1 MPELE
6 LVEER
11 LISGKGVLRVPSAA
25 RKARY
30 WIMYADVIRLPTNEY
45 RELNWNPYQ
54 SLYAR
59 MVYRRDGYVQIYD
72 HIRFTREQRT
82 YINDIT
88 GQNLRAIKCAYEGTL
103 ISFNRL
109 AAALGTVV
117 LPYTN
122 LIEDYES
129 IALSWDEIL
138 FSCYSDTA
146 LQIRFFKKDYDVCN
160 PENDDSDYPLPPPPP
175 LPRVPPGTPIGS
187 ISPPYD
193 EGSNDDGNTDP
204 FEGDE
209 SEPPPPPEPEPC
221 DKCLVTLL
229 VSFQNGASVTVVG
242 VGGTGGLQYAPI
254 VQAFVIVSGSTT
266 QALVQGGALVGSVS
280 CNGATDFNL
289 LYSQT
294 FNPGNPIISAEITN
308 IEVVP

>member
-59 MVYRRDGYVQIYD
+59 MAYRRDGYVQTYD
-72 HIRFTREQRT
+72 YLRYTREQRT

-88 GQNLRAIKCAYEGTL
+88 GQNLRAIKCAYEGIL
-103 ISFNRL
+103 QSFFNLGNALALPSISI
-109 AAALGTVV
+109 
-117 LPYTN
+117 TN
-122 LIEDYES
+122 LIKDYKS
-129 IALSWDEIL
+129 LALSWDEIL
-138 FSCYSDTA
+138 FNCYSNTA
-146 LQIRFFKKDYDVCN
+146 LQIRFFKLDYDVCN
-160 PENDDSDYPLPPPPP
+160 EENDDSDDPPPPPPP
-175 LPRVPPGTPIGS
+175 LPQVPPGTPIGS

-193 EGSNDDGNTDP
+193 EGDNDNGNTEP

-209 SEPPPPPEPEPC
+209 SEPPPPPPPEPC
-221 DKCLVTLL
+221 DKCLVT
-229 VSFQNGASVTVVG
+229 VRVTFQNGTTINVNGA
-242 VGGTGGLQYAPI
+242 GGTGGLQFAPI
-254 VQAFVIVSGSTT
+254 VQAFVVVSGSTT
-266 QALVQGGALVGSVS
+266 QALVQGGALVGTVT
-280 CNGATDFNL
+280 CNGASNFNI

-294 FNPGNPIISAEITN
+294 FNPGNPIIDAEIVN
-308 IEVVP
+308 IEIVP

>member
-59 MVYRRDGYVQIYD
+59 MVYRRDGYVQTYD
-72 HIRFTREQRT
+72 HIRFAREQRT
-82 YINDIT
+82 YINDIS
-88 GQNLRAIKCAYEGTL
+88 GQNLRAIKCAYEGIL
-103 ISFNRL
+103 QSFFNLGNALALPSISI
-109 AAALGTVV
+109 
-117 LPYTN
+117 TN
-122 LIEDYES
+122 LIKDYES

-160 PENDDSDYPLPPPPP
+160 PENDDSDDPPPPPPP
-175 LPRVPPGTPIGS
+175 LPQVPPGTAIGS
-187 ISPPYD
+187 ISPPY
-193 EGSNDDGNTDP
+193 ENDPDTEP
-204 FEGDE
+204 FEGDD
-209 SEPPPPPEPEPC
+209 SEPPPPELPGEECTLYSVAIRHGQRYGDPFIERGVTAYGEILGVRIIAINSIQNALQINSRGLFNPAAPTPCVSQEWRTVFTSDSIALTPEPE
-221 DKCLVTLL
+221 
-229 VSFQNGASVTVVG
+229 
-242 VGGTGGLQYAPI
+242 
-254 VQAFVIVSGSTT
+254 
-266 QALVQGGALVGSVS
+266 
-280 CNGATDFNL
+280 
-289 LYSQT
+289 
-294 FNPGNPIISAEITN
+294 IILFEEYI
-308 IEVVP
+308 P

>member
-30 WIMYADVIRLPTNEY
+30 WIMYADVIRLPKNEY

-59 MVYRRDGYVQIYD
+59 MVYRRDGYVQTYD
-72 HIRFTREQRT
+72 YLRYTREQRT

-109 AAALGTVV
+109 AAALSLVV
-117 LPYTN
+117 LPSTN
-122 LIEDYES
+122 LIKDYES
-129 IALSWDEIL
+129 LALSWDEIL

-146 LQIRFFKKDYDVCN
+146 LQIRFFKLDYDVCN
-160 PENDDSDYPLPPPPP
+160 PENDDSDDPPPPPPP
-175 LPRVPPGTPIGS
+175 LPPVPPGTPIGS

-193 EGSNDDGNTDP
+193 QGDNDDGNTDP
-204 FEGDE
+204 FDGDE
-209 SEPPPPPEPEPC
+209 VEPPFPPLPDNTRLKWNLSTNRNPRTTFAQAVFTTFTP
-221 DKCLVTLL
+221 
-229 VSFQNGASVTVVG
+229 VSNYAVTVG
-242 VGGTGGLQYAPI
+242 NTDQGANAREWLATFRSGTATI
-254 VQAFVIVSGSTT
+254 SGSAIGNLSPEDKPVLYLW
-266 QALVQGGALVGSVS
+266 QEGV
-280 CNGATDFNL
+280 TDEPWQIL
-289 LYSQT
+289 TPS
-294 FNPGNPIISAEITN
+294 
-308 IEVVP
+308 

>member
-59 MVYRRDGYVQIYD
+59 MVYRRDGYVQTYD
-72 HIRFTREQRT
+72 YLRYTREQRT

-88 GQNLRAIKCAYEGTL
+88 GQNLRAIKCAYEGIL
-103 ISFNRL
+103 QSFVN
-109 AAALGTVV
+109 LGVSIGSIPV
-117 LPYTN
+117 SVTN
-122 LIEDYES
+122 LIKDYKS
-129 IALSWDEIL
+129 LALSWDEIL

-146 LQIRFFKKDYDVCN
+146 LQIRFFKLDYDVCN
-160 PENDDSDYPLPPPPP
+160 AENDDSDDPPPPPPP
-175 LPRVPPGTPIGS
+175 LPPVPPGTSIGS

-193 EGSNDDGNTDP
+193 GDEDTDP
-204 FEGDE
+204 FEGDD
-209 SEPPPPPEPEPC
+209 SEPPPLEPPGEECVLYSITIRHGQRYGDPFIERGVTAYGEILGVRIIAVSGVQNALQINSRGLFNPASPTGCISQDWRTVFTSDSVALTPEPE
-221 DKCLVTLL
+221 
-229 VSFQNGASVTVVG
+229 
-242 VGGTGGLQYAPI
+242 
-254 VQAFVIVSGSTT
+254 
-266 QALVQGGALVGSVS
+266 
-280 CNGATDFNL
+280 
-289 LYSQT
+289 
-294 FNPGNPIISAEITN
+294 IISFEEYI
-308 IEVVP
+308 P